1 MYGKLNDYLRNCQE
15 ALVQL
20 GLPIISVNLH
30 ETPEFV
36 RKSSNSTDYVNIL
49 QSNSSSS
56 TYLNLHQVLT
66 RDSSLLSIQGDS
78 VFSDNV
84 AYVPE
89 SMDSYNKP
97 WTPVSEIISLSRDY
111 LNSPGLLFNE
121 DIVNF
126 ALQIAY
132 GLQHLEKLKV

>member
-1 MYGKLNDYLRNCQE
+1 MHGKLKDYLKICQE
-15 ALVQL
+15 ALTRL

-30 ETPEFV
+30 DASKFS
-36 RKSSNSTDYVNIL
+36 RSNNSTASINIL
-49 QSNSSSS
+49 QNNNSSS
-56 TYLNLHQVLT
+56 NLHQVLT
-66 RDSSLLSIQGDS
+66 KDNSLLSDS
-78 VFSDNV
+78 LFSDNV

-89 SMDSYNKP
+89 SLDSDSKP
-97 WTPVSEIISLSRDY
+97 WTPASEIVSLSRDY